1 MWRWLCITPLLVL
14 AFACQKSTET
24 HVPDSP
30 PTEPV
35 AYASELSG
43 ATAVVDDRIPERIFF
58 LRELDCL
65 IDTLG
70 SATFD
75 EIRMDRGH
83 DFRKYGHYQNKDFL
97 RDRPYWIRFPVT
109 YASLT
114 DKIWLI
120 EFYDQT
126 IDRIDA
132 YVPRAEGG
140 YDHITMGDH
149 FAFSNRTLPH
159 KNFEIPVVEMAPGST
174 AVYYFR
180 VVSHDFADIRIAF
193 KAVDR
198 FIFYSLTEYFLYGT
212 FYGMILIIALYNL
225 LVYIA
230 IREIKNLYYIFF
242 IVSVGLYT
250 LSLDGIGFQYLWP
263 NHPFLNDYAGG
274 ITLYM
279 VIMWAIVFTRKF
291 LSTAANAPQLD
302 RLLRWTMI
310 ARTVLFV
317 VELLFFP
324 QFFIYRNIEIIP
336 LSLIFYTGIRVWSRG
351 YRPARF
357 FVIAYG
363 VLFVGFFIR
372 ALVYF
377 NILPLTTVSHY
388 SLHISF
394 VLEML
399 FLTFALGDRIRILK
413 DMRDRA
419 LRRTILQHEEN
430 MRLKDKVNRD
440 LERKVRER
448 TLELDQKNRELEESN
463 RKLAQQAAEINQ
475 INSILDLDNWKLK
488 NSLKEALN
496 ERLLDKTMDYSQF
509 RTLYPDTLACYRFLE
524 NLKWEAGYCCKKC
537 GNQKYFEGSQKFAR
551 RCTRCGY
558 NESITA
564 NTIFQGIKFP
574 VEKAF
579 YIAYLTVVGD
589 REHTLEALAGELDL
603 RVNTL
608 WAFKRKVSDRL
619 AEMEK
624 RNRRPHASRWEEV
637 ILVPD
642 RSTRTVKKAHEAAVS
657 RPPEPAIR
665 G

>member
-1 MWRWLCITPLLVL
+1 MCRWVCLLPLLVSVC
-14 AFACQKSTET
+14 ACQTQQK
-24 HVPDSP
+24 P
-30 PTEPV
+30 P
-35 AYASELSG
+35 ASE
-43 ATAVVDDRIPERIFF
+43 TAPAAQTLYGPNLPGGTAIVDDRLSERILF
-58 LRELDCL
+58 LRELDCF

-70 SATFD
+70 RATFD
-75 EIRMDRGH
+75 DIREGGEAR
-83 DFRKYGHYQNKDFL
+83 FSKFESYQNKDFL

-109 YASLT
+109 YAAPSE
-114 DKIWLI
+114 KVWLI

-132 YVPRAEGG
+132 YVPRPDGG
-140 YDHITMGDH
+140 YDHMIMGDQY
-149 FAFSNRTLPH
+149 AFSERPLPH
-159 KNFEIPVVEMAPGST
+159 KNFEVPVVEMPTGST

-193 KAVDR
+193 KPIDR

-225 LVYIA
+225 LVYMA
-230 IREIKNLYYIFF
+230 IREVKNLYYIFF
-242 IVSVGLYT
+242 IVSVALYT

-263 NHPFLNDYAGG
+263 GHPFLNDYASGV
-274 ITLYM
+274 TLYM

-291 LSTAANAPQLD
+291 LSTAANAPALD

-310 ARTVLFV
+310 ARTALFV

-336 LSLIFYTGIRVWSRG
+336 LSLIFYTGIRVWTRG

-372 ALVYF
+372 GLVYF

-430 MRLKDKVNRD
+430 MKLKDKVNRD

-448 TLELDQKNRELEESN
+448 TLELDEKNRELEESN
-463 RKLAQQAAEINQ
+463 RKLAQQATEINQ

-488 NSLKEALN
+488 NSLKEVLN
-496 ERLLDKTMDYSQF
+496 ERLLDKTMDYRQF

-524 NLKWEAGYCCKKC
+524 NLKWEAGYACKKC
-537 GNQKYFEGSQKFAR
+537 GNLKYFEGSQKFAR

-589 REHTLEALAGELDL
+589 REHTLEALAGELSL

-608 WAFKRKVSDRL
+608 WAFRRKVADRL

-642 RSTRTVKKAHEAAVS
+642 RAARALKRAPDV
-657 RPPEPAIR
+657 EVDHPA
-665 G
+665 